1 LLGIPAD
8 ARVAL
13 FVADGLDNRR
23 KGFALL
29 VEALN
34 QCAGTVPGLMLISLG
49 HQAPQANV
57 RLPWM
62 HLGSINNDRFLSMVY
77 SAADMFVICSLQD
90 NLPNTV
96 LEAMACGTPIIGVG
110 VGGIAEMVRKGLNG
124 LAVPCADAG
133 ALSAAIKDLMNGTGQ
148 LQEMKVACRRIAMDE
163 YPLELQARR
172 YLKIYESLL

>member
-34 QCAGTVPGLMLISLG
+34 HCARVVPGLMLMSLG
-49 HQAPQANV
+49 HHPPRVNV
-57 RLPWM
+57 GLPWM

-77 SAADMFVICSLQD
+77 SAADVFVISSLQD

-96 LEAMACGTPIIGVG
+96 LEAMACGTPVIGVG
-110 VGGIAEMVRKGLNG
+110 VGGVAEMVRNGLNG
-124 LAVPCADAG
+124 IAVAQADAG
-133 ALSAAIKDLMNGTGQ
+133 ALSAAIKDLMDGTAKR
-148 LQEMKVACRRIAMDE
+148 LEMKAACRRIAMDE

-172 YLKIYESLL
+172 YVQIYQSLL